1 MKWILVLIL
10 LLTQTVGNA
19 FAGTP
24 HVVGSASVQI
34 LASAPR
40 VATIVVPPEDG
51 AKLFEQEMHRA
62 EEKSAALMVLVIPV
76 LLLLIFI
83 LFGWL
88 KKRSSRGKQ
97 LAPPKPLPRVP
108 VQMHWY
114 VGTQLPIADWE
125 RISQDAPVEM
135 DAEAVHVYRTSAA
148 REWLEALNQ
157 QLGEHYRITESA
169 DFLLLSN
176 LQDRPAVV
184 VLETCQRMLSRISR
198 SLGELAVNQGMGKYV
213 VMVFADTDDYYAYVS
228 HYYPEDGEYAMS
240 SGMFIKAGY
249 GHFVMPLEI
258 LETMEPV
265 IAHELTHCL
274 LQHLPIPAWLNEGL
288 AVNTE
293 HTLFPQLAAPSAQLY
308 FPQEIAAQHAA
319 YWNEESIQTFWSGKS
334 FLATDD
340 GNRLSYDLAKKI
352 TSLAAGDE
360 RAFRAFVAAAQMND
374 GGLSAEQHLG
384 FPLHNLLEAVLGEG
398 EWTPRP
404 DTWMQGTE
412 RGQF

>member
-1 MKWILVLIL
+1 MKRILVLIL
-10 LLTQTVGNA
+10 LLTQIAGNA

-24 HVVGSASVQI
+24 HSVGSVTVQ
-34 LASAPR
+34 AFVSAPR
-40 VATIVVPPEDG
+40 VATIVVSPQDG
-51 AKLFEQEMHRA
+51 AKLFEQEMRRA
-62 EEKSAALMVLVIPV
+62 EEKNAALMILVIPV
-76 LLLLIFI
+76 LLLLLFI

-88 KKRSSRGKQ
+88 KKRSSRTKQ
-97 LAPPKPLPRVP
+97 LAQPKALPRVP

-114 VGTQLPIADWE
+114 GGTQLPIADWE
-125 RISQDAPVEM
+125 RISQDAPAEQ

-176 LQDRPAVV
+176 LRDRPAVV

-198 SLGELAVNQGMGKYV
+198 SLGELAVEPGMGKYV
-213 VMVFADTDDYYAYVS
+213 VMVFGDMDDYYAYVS
-228 HYYPEDGEYAMS
+228 HYYPDDGEYAMS

-293 HTLFPQLAAPSAQLY
+293 HTLFPQLASPSAQLY
-308 FPQEIAAQHAA
+308 FPHEIAAQHAA

-352 TSLAAGDE
+352 TALAAGDE
-360 RAFRAFVAAAQMND
+360 RAFRAFVAAAQMSD

-398 EWTPRP
+398 EWTPQP

>member
-1 MKWILVLIL
+1 MKWMLVLIL

-40 VATIVVPPEDG
+40 VATIVVPPEEA

-62 EEKSAALMVLVIPV
+62 EEKNAALMVLVTPVV
-76 LLLLIFI
+76 LLLLFL

-88 KKRSSRGKQ
+88 KKRSSRNKQ
-97 LAPPKPLPRVP
+97 LAKPKPLPRVP

-114 VGTQLPIADWE
+114 DGTQLPIADWE

-308 FPQEIAAQHAA
+308 FPHEIAAQHAA

-360 RAFRAFVAAAQMND
+360 RAFRAFVAAAQMSD